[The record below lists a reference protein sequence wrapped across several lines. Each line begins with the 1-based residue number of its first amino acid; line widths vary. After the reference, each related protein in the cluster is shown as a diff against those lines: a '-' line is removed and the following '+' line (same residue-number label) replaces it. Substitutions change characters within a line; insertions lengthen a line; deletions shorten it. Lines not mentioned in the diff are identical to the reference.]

1 MQEELQPLY
10 LYYGEEEYVLEN
22 TIKKIKKSFGNLVLG
37 INYIQIEEQNSNK
50 IIQEIE
56 TPAFGFAKKM
66 IIVKNT
72 NLFAK
77 VSKNKKEM
85 EKEKIA
91 EYIKNNI
98 SNIKESI
105 VLIFI
110 EKEVTKNEL
119 YKVIEKDGEIKN
131 FELLKPA
138 QIGTNIKKICNM
150 YKVKISDENVKMM
163 MEITGSNMQNI
174 INELRKLIEYAG
186 ENGEVTKEAIEKLTI
201 KQLEYVIFD
210 LTDNLGK
217 RDIKK
222 ALEILRQ
229 LIYNKEPIQKILIT
243 LYNHFKKLYIVHLAK
258 KYNKD
263 IQQSLNLK
271 PNQVYFVGK
280 YKRQADYFK
289 TKELRKILEELIN
302 LDYNSKQGKIDL
314 EIGLESILCTYCSWN

>member
-37 INYIQIEEQNSNK
+37 INYIQIEEQNSSK

-56 TPAFGFAKKM
+56 TPAFGFEKKL

-77 VSKNKKEM
+77 ISKNNKGIEQ
-85 EKEKIA
+85 EKIA

-131 FELLKPA
+131 FELLKPT
-138 QIGTNIKKICNM
+138 QIGTNIKKICNI

-186 ENGEVTKEAIEKLTI
+186 ENGEITKDAIEKLVI

-222 ALEILRQ
+222 ALEILKQ
-229 LIYNKEPIQKILIT
+229 LIYSKEPIQKILIT
-243 LYNHFKKLYIVHLAK
+243 LYNHFKKLYIVRLAI

-314 EIGLESILCTYCSWN
+314 EIGLESILCTYCS